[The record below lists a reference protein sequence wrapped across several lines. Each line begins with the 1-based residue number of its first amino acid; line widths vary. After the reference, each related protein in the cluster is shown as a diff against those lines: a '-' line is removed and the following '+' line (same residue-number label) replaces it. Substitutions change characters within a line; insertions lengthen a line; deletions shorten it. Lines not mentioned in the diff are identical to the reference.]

1 MQHISN
7 GMEESKSGKSGFFN
21 FIISKKFFISLAIA
35 GVIMVILF
43 FVLVKFLDVFTH
55 HGKELK
61 VPNFYGKT
69 LNQIDSL
76 GFTDNFDFFVI
87 DSMYADEAVKGSVMI
102 QNPIPG
108 SMVKK
113 GRNVY
118 FTIVAST
125 PEMVYMPDLKFLTL
139 RQAINILASNKL
151 QTGKLMYQPSFDK
164 NAILE
169 QFFDG
174 DTVFPGDTLIKGS
187 VIDLVVGSGDRNYKI
202 PVPFLVG
209 LSREEAIREINMASF
224 NLGSEFYLDSIIDS
238 NRVFMQEPMWD
249 SELAFYPGD
258 SIHMW
263 YRSVDSID
271 FEMYLQTFLPDSL
284 QPDSLMMVD
293 TVFNF

>member
-1 MQHISN
+1 MQHISDS
-7 GMEESKSGKSGFFN
+7 MEESKSGKSGFLH

-35 GVIMVILF
+35 GITLLVLF

-55 HGKELK
+55 HGNELE

-69 LNQIDSL
+69 MNQIDSL
-76 GFTDNFDFFVI
+76 GFSNNFDFFVI
-87 DSMYADEAVKGSVMI
+87 DSMYADEGVKGSVVI
-102 QNPIPG
+102 QTPIPG

-113 GRNVY
+113 GRNIY

-139 RQAINILASNKL
+139 RQAINVLSANKL
-151 QTGKLMYQPSFDK
+151 ETGKLMYQPSFDK

-169 QFFDG
+169 QFFKG

-187 VIDLVVGSGDRNYKI
+187 VIDLVIGSGDRNYKI
-202 PVPFLVG
+202 PVPFLIG
-209 LSREEAIREINMASF
+209 LTRQEAIREINMASF
-224 NLGSEFYLDSIIDS
+224 NLGSEFYLDSVMGDS

-249 SELAFYPGD
+249 SELAQYPGD

-271 FEMYLQTFLPDSL
+271 FKAYLKTFLPDSL
-284 QPDSLMMVD
+284 QVDSLRVD
-293 TVFNF
+293 SAYNF

>member
-1 MQHISN
+1 
-7 GMEESKSGKSGFFN
+7 MEESKSGKSGFFN

>member
-1 MQHISN
+1 
-7 GMEESKSGKSGFFN
+7 MEESKSGKSGFLN
-21 FIISKKFFISLAIA
+21 FIISKKFFVSLAIA
-35 GVIMVILF
+35 GVILIVLF
-43 FVLVKFLDVFTH
+43 FVLFKFLDVFTR
-55 HGKELK
+55 HGEELK

-69 LNQIDSL
+69 INQIDSL

-87 DSMYADEAVKGSVMI
+87 DSMYSDEAKKGSVMI

-139 RQAINILASNKL
+139 RQAINVLASSKL
-151 QTGKLMYQPSFDK
+151 LTGKLMYKPSFDK

-187 VIDLVVGSGDRNYKI
+187 TIDLVIGSGDRNYKI

-209 LSREEAIREINMASF
+209 LSREEAIRDINMASF
-224 NLGSEFYLDSIIDS
+224 NLGSEFYLDSIIEDT
-238 NRVFMQEPMWD
+238 NNLVFMQEPLWD
-249 SELAFYPGD
+249 SELAYYPGD
-258 SIHMW
+258 SIHLW
-263 YRSVDSID
+263 YRSADSID
-271 FEMYLQTFLPDSL
+271 FEAYLRTFLPDSL